1 MPEYV
6 SGSDNE
12 ILPGGSE
19 VEFVVENASE
29 RESSNGNE
37 LIELELRIQNGAGKG
52 PLIFDNLTFVPKS
65 YWKVDAFRLATGETL
80 VAGQKVVFNAVD
92 CVDRKGRAV
101 LKVETWQSK
110 SRNKIDYYVVPGQ
123 SSGSSGSTTSVPPS
137 PAPTVGKPGG
147 IPF

>member
-6 SGSDNE
+6 SGTDNE
-12 ILPGGSE
+12 ILPDGTE
-19 VEFVVENASE
+19 VEFHVENASE
-29 RESSNGNE
+29 RESANGNE
-37 LIELELRIQNGAGKG
+37 MIELELRIPNGAGKG
-52 PLIFDNLTFVPKS
+52 PLVFDNLTFVPKS

-80 VAGQKVVFNAVD
+80 VPGQKVVLNAVD

-101 LKVETWQSK
+101 LKVETWQGK

-123 SSGSSGSTTSVPPS
+123 SAGPTTSVPPS
-137 PAPTVGKPGG
+137 TTPTIGKPGG